1 MAVHLLAVV
10 AACLAINAPVDALGG
25 QLQGFLPTDVAVGVI
40 DLGCML
46 ATRTFTPSAILNV
59 IGDGANVAVDFK
71 KHRGR

>member
-1 MAVHLLAVV
+1 
-10 AACLAINAPVDALGG
+10 
-25 QLQGFLPTDVAVGVI
+25 
-40 DLGCML
+40 ML